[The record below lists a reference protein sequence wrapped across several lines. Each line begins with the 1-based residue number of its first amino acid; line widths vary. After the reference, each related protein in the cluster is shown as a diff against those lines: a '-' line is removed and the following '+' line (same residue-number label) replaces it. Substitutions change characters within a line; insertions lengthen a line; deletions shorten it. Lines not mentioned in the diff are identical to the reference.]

1 MSSGESVLLTDLP
14 DLSPNSSPG
23 NSDTKN
29 KNDFPPTSDFE
40 MPCDNRAGISQGEES
55 NFIGAQPYI
64 IHKDKGPVLHLPRL
78 LKRKLPSSITKI
90 ATKIKPI
97 ESSVEELTK
106 SLYFMLPDKDDLTP
120 DNVQKAFK
128 IQTAKIEKL
137 PCKLQFSAWNIKLS
151 SGMMGLHQNILN
163 ASRTNLMKVDKEVSV
178 LKGFMD
184 ENGMSYAD
192 PDNNPHAGISPG
204 SLYGDNGWS
213 SDGIPDNYNPDTI
226 PSDKY
231 NLEYQDEKDAM
242 WILQDLAIILKVKI
256 AVVVRVVVGAV
267 AVVMEKHREL
277 KGLANPR
284 KEKKKQPLKP
294 KKGSNLN
301 AAGLSLA
308 PQLDSSADR
317 PLLPPHY
324 QPNSVST
331 EKIEQML
338 QISGPQP
345 STFNQQMGP
354 PSPVS
359 HPPVSQQSYNQ
370 YNHSQS
376 LDNFFSQ
383 SFFEEDNFAP
393 VSVNTLTSQTASTSC
408 IVTPAPSS
416 LAPPCSEQP
425 SPITFAHTVPI
436 AAWPE
441 LPGGNA
447 YLRPGEDP
455 SCEDNISSGVI
466 REPSLA
472 FAPTLTPPAATVAC
486 DPTPSSQP
494 VPAMAP
500 NPHSPNKKFI
510 LTENVLPT
518 ASEKVA
524 TAKMFLGKVARNNGV
539 TGTFSIPKDAADSVV
554 IVISRLRYP
563 WKHNTSGT
571 IETDFN
577 LWPHLGSRLDPKLG
591 LGYAVQAVYRPFYLK
606 YLADMKKICGDDALS
621 TQFDEYVELIVER
634 GLSFSS
640 HTIVL
645 GSLYFAS

>member
-40 MPCDNRAGISQGEES
+40 MPCDNRA
-55 NFIGAQPYI
+55 
-64 IHKDKGPVLHLPRL
+64 
-78 LKRKLPSSITKI
+78 
-90 ATKIKPI
+90 
-97 ESSVEELTK
+97 EELTK

-242 WILQDLAIILKVKI
+242 DGGLWSLCQTASSLFTLSLAFLYEC
-256 AVVVRVVVGAV
+256 R
-267 AVVMEKHREL
+267 MPSTLMEL

-539 TGTFSIPKDAADSVV
+539 TGTFSIPKDAADSVGP
-554 IVISRLRYP
+554 L
-563 WKHNTSGT
+563 KLTSTFGL
-571 IETDFN
+571 ILVAGLIPN
-577 LWPHLGSRLDPKLG
+577 LVWATLYKRKEMMGHVLVDDIQRLDKKLDIIIC
-591 LGYAVQAVYRPFYLK
+591 LAATAIYAAQVEHQTGTYNEQFFMASVYRPFYLK

-634 GLSFSS
+634 GLS
-640 HTIVL
+640 L
-645 GSLYFAS
+645 